1 MELPQRRGEQFYT
14 TKKEKQGH
22 GWGLKNVE
30 EIVRKWKGTIKY
42 TYTEET
48 FEVLILL
55 YVFN

>member
-1 MELPQRRGEQFYT
+1 MHN
-14 TKKEKQGH
+14 KEGKAGAWM
-22 GWGLKNVE
+22 GVKNVE

-55 YVFN
+55 YVLN